1 MPPLLPLPP
10 QPPAMPAKNKLT
22 LSVQQPDKRLAGL
35 MPRTVLRRW
44 IQAAQF
50 APAELTL
57 RFVGE
62 AEGRELN
69 RDYRGK
75 DYATNVLTFA
85 YADGEDVAEDDP
97 VQADIVL
104 CVDVLLR
111 EAAERAIPIEQ
122 HAAHLVVHG
131 VLHAQGYDH
140 EDDEEAAEMEG
151 LEREI
156 LLALGFPDPYREE

>member
-1 MPPLLPLPP
+1 
-10 QPPAMPAKNKLT
+10 MPAKNKLS
-22 LSVQQPDKRLAGL
+22 LSVQYADKRLADGV
-35 MPRTVLRRW
+35 PRKDIRRW
-44 IQAAQF
+44 VQAAQF
-50 APAELTL
+50 APAEFTI

-62 AEGRELN
+62 DEGRELN

-85 YADGEDVAEDDP
+85 YADGEEVAEDDV

-104 CVDVLLR
+104 CVDVLLK
-111 EAAERAIPIEQ
+111 EAAERGLPVVQ

-151 LEREI
+151 LETEI
-156 LLALGFPDPYREE
+156 LGELGFPDPYSA

>member
-1 MPPLLPLPP
+1 
-10 QPPAMPAKNKLT
+10 MPAKNKLS
-22 LSVQQPDKRLAGL
+22 LSVQYADRRLADGV
-35 MPRTVLRRW
+35 PRKDIRRW
-44 IQAAQF
+44 VQAAQF
-50 APAELTL
+50 APAELTI

-62 AEGRELN
+62 DEGRELN

-85 YADGEDVAEDDP
+85 YADGEEVTEDDV

-104 CVDVLLR
+104 CVDVLLK
-111 EAAERAIPIEQ
+111 EAAERRLPVAQ

-151 LEREI
+151 LETEI
-156 LLALGFPDPYREE
+156 LGELGFPDPYRG

>member
-1 MPPLLPLPP
+1 
-10 QPPAMPAKNKLT
+10 MPAKNKLS
-22 LSVQQPDKRLAGL
+22 LSVQYADKRLADEV
-35 MPRTVLRRW
+35 PRKDIRRW
-44 IQAAQF
+44 VQAAQF
-50 APAELTL
+50 APAEFTI

-62 AEGRELN
+62 DEGRALN

-85 YADGEDVAEDDP
+85 YADGEDVSDDDA

-104 CVDVLLR
+104 CVDVLLK
-111 EAAERAIPIEQ
+111 EAAERRLPVAQ

-151 LEREI
+151 LETEI
-156 LLALGFPDPYREE
+156 LGELGFADPYRG

>member
-1 MPPLLPLPP
+1 MPTKP
-10 QPPAMPAKNKLT
+10 KLT
-22 LSVQQPDKRLAGL
+22 LSVQHADTRLAEIL
-35 MPRTVLRRW
+35 KRADIRRW
-44 IQAAQF
+44 VQAAQF
-50 APAELTL
+50 APAEFTF

-85 YADGEDVAEDDP
+85 YADGEEVSDDDV

-104 CVDVLLR
+104 CVDVLLK
-111 EAAERAIPIEQ
+111 EAAESKIPVEQ
-122 HAAHLVVHG
+122 HAAHLIVHG

-140 EDDEEAAEMEG
+140 EDDDEAAEMEG
-151 LEREI
+151 LETEI
-156 LLALGFPDPYREE
+156 LAGLGMPDPYKTA

>member
-1 MPPLLPLPP
+1 
-10 QPPAMPAKNKLT
+10 MPAKNKLS
-22 LSVQQPDKRLAGL
+22 LSVQYADKRLADDV
-35 MPRTVLRRW
+35 PRKDIRRW
-44 IQAAQF
+44 VQAAQF
-50 APAELTL
+50 APAEFTI

-62 AEGRELN
+62 DEGRELN

-85 YADGEDVAEDDP
+85 YADGEEVAEDDV

-104 CVDVLLR
+104 CVDVLLK
-111 EAAERAIPIEQ
+111 EAAERGLPVVQ

-151 LEREI
+151 LETEI
-156 LLALGFPDPYREE
+156 LGELGFPDPYSA